1 VGVAPGLRSQSYF
14 GGVGSSHDHR
24 GSRPLP
30 RAAGATICR
39 SHMKKGSTSSD
50 ATDQFGA
57 KHQITFKERAPS
69 SQQNCT
75 EFRNLARP
83 QAAAFE
89 L

>member
-1 VGVAPGLRSQSYF
+1 
-14 GGVGSSHDHR
+14 
-24 GSRPLP
+24 
-30 RAAGATICR
+30 
-39 SHMKKGSTSSD
+39 MKKGSTSSD
-50 ATDQFGA
+50 ATVQFGA